1 MNKVKELVLIR
12 FPKFV
17 AGNLIGTLVDTLVL
31 WLFSHFVFHRYFGKV
46 IISPVISF
54 EFAAVANFLVSYY
67 LIWHDRIEHDTRKS
81 FAKHYAAYNVS
92 CTGGFFI
99 KMGALL
105 LIQALTKWDVVICN
119 LLALFVSGGFNFAM
133 DELVVFKKK

>member
-54 EFAAVANFLVSYY
+54 EFAAFANFLVSYY